1 MKPRRTSLRLLGYL
15 RPYRG
20 RLILTALLMA
30 GFALSS
36 GITIGMISPF
46 MKVLFT
52 PRGAAPAQA
61 VSGPAFPAGPVVSEV
76 GGAATDAGAAVS
88 VAGAAVSVAGPA
100 GDTAASAAG
109 RSGIAGRVVAWKQGL
124 RTWFEHFF
132 LTGNPLRSLTRICI
146 ALLVVFLL
154 KNLFDYL
161 QSVLTVWVEQAVVRD
176 LRNDLYSHLHDLS
189 LSFFHARRTGGL
201 LSRLTND
208 ISLVR
213 GALAAGFSNL
223 IKSALLLIVCLFWIF
238 WTSWRLALLSL
249 IVIPPSLL
257 LIVWLGKKLR
267 RRSTI
272 TQERMADLNAILQE
286 TLSGIRVVKAFSMEE
301 FEKRR
306 FAGAAQGY
314 FRAFVKQRRVGAMA
328 GPVSEYLGAV
338 AATAVLWYGG
348 HEILLQRAL
357 EPQQFFIFLFAMLQL
372 MSPLKALSNVNATL
386 QEGLAAAVRIF
397 RILDT
402 KPAIASRPGARIA
415 EGVRSGIE
423 FERVSFRY
431 GTGPDVL
438 RDVSFSVR
446 AGEIVALVGPSGA
459 GKSTLVDLVAR
470 FYDPTEGRILLDGHD
485 LRDYEVGSLRRLMG
499 IVTQE
504 PLLFN
509 DTASRN
515 IAYGVMDADPESIRR
530 AATAANADRF
540 LREMPDGYE
549 TRLGDRGMRLSG
561 GERQRVAIAR
571 AIFKDPALLLLD
583 EATSNLDS
591 ESELLVQE
599 ALDALFRGRT
609 VFVIAHRLSTIQRA
623 DRILVLDQG
632 RIVQSGTHG
641 ELVARPGLYQKLH
654 RLQFR
659 LAESDARSEIGALPA
674 IGALPGPLAADQA
687 G

>member
-1 MKPRRTSLRLLGYL
+1 MRRDSTSLRLLRYL

-20 RLILTALLMA
+20 RLILTAFLMV

-36 GITIGMISPF
+36 GMTIGMISPF
-46 MKVLFT
+46 VKVLFT
-52 PRGAAPAQA
+52 PRTAASVADSTQAPGA
-61 VSGPAFPAGPVVSEV
+61 VSPSAPGAMIEAVT
-76 GGAATDAGAAVS
+76 GGAAGGAS
-88 VAGAAVSVAGPA
+88 SGSGSS
-100 GDTAASAAG
+100 GNAASAGTAA
-109 RSGIAGRVVAWKQGL
+109 RSVPARFTAWKQSL

-132 LTGNPLRSLTRICI
+132 LTGNPLLSLTRICL
-146 ALLVVFLL
+146 ALLVIFLL
-154 KNLFDYL
+154 KNIFDYL

-176 LRNDLYSHLHDLS
+176 IRNELYAHLHDLS
-189 LSFFHARRTGGL
+189 LSFFHTRRTGAL

-223 IKSALLLIVCLFWIF
+223 IKSALLLVVCLFWVF
-238 WTSWRLALLSL
+238 FTSWRLALLSL
-249 IVIPPSLL
+249 LVIPPSLS
-257 LIVWLGKKLR
+257 LIVWLGRKLR

-272 TQERMADLNAILQE
+272 TQERMADLNAILSE
-286 TLSGIRVVKAFSMEE
+286 TLGGMRVVKAFSMEE

-306 FAGAAQGY
+306 FAASADDY
-314 FRAFVKQRRVGAMA
+314 FRAFVRQRRIGAMA
-328 GPVSEYLGAV
+328 SPASEYLGVV

-372 MSPLKALSNVNATL
+372 MSPLKSLSNVNATL

-402 KPAIASRPGARIA
+402 EPAIVSRPGSKPVSGIRD
-415 EGVRSGIE
+415 GIE
-423 FERVSFRY
+423 FDRVSFRY
-431 GTGPDVL
+431 GTGPEVL
-438 RDVSFSVR
+438 HEVSFSVR
-446 AGEIVALVGPSGA
+446 AGEVVALVGPSGA
-459 GKSTLVDLVAR
+459 GKSTLVDMVAR
-470 FYDPTEGRILLDGHD
+470 FYDPTEGRILLDGMD
-485 LRDYEVGSLRRLMG
+485 LRDYDVGSLRRMMG
-499 IVTQE
+499 IVTQD

-509 DTASRN
+509 DTVARN
-515 IAYGVMDADPESIRR
+515 IAYGVLDADPESIRR
-530 AATAANADRF
+530 AAVAANADHF
-540 LREMPDGYE
+540 IQEMPSGYE
-549 TRLGDRGMRLSG
+549 TKVGERGMRLSG

-599 ALDALFRGRT
+599 ALEVLFEGRT

-632 RIVQSGTHG
+632 RIVETGTHA
-641 ELVARPGLYQKLH
+641 ELVNRAGLYQKLH

-659 LAESDARSEIGALPA
+659 LAESAPESLSG
-674 IGALPGPLAADQA
+674 LPGALAADQA

>member
-1 MKPRRTSLRLLGYL
+1 VSRESVSLRLLGYL

-20 RLILTALLMA
+20 RLILTAFLMF

-46 MKVLFT
+46 VKVLFT
-52 PRGAAPAQA
+52 PRPATVSDSTADPGAKSASPGATEALIGA
-61 VSGPAFPAGPVVSEV
+61 VTGGSSGGANAALPAGK
-76 GGAATDAGAAVS
+76 
-88 VAGAAVSVAGPA
+88 
-100 GDTAASAAG
+100 
-109 RSGIAGRVVAWKQGL
+109 GIAARTTAWKQSL

-132 LTGNPLRSLTRICI
+132 LTGNPLRSLTRICM
-146 ALLVVFLL
+146 ALLAVFLV
-154 KNLFDYL
+154 KNVFDYL
-161 QSVLTVWVEQAVVRD
+161 TNVLTVWVEQAVVRD
-176 LRNDLYSHLHDLS
+176 LRNQLYAHLHDLS
-189 LSFFHARRTGGL
+189 LSFFHTRRTGAL

-208 ISLVR
+208 IALVR

-223 IKSALLLIVCLFWIF
+223 IKSALLLAVCLFWIF

-249 IVIPPSLL
+249 VVIPPSLW
-257 LIVWLGKKLR
+257 LIVFLGKKLR

-272 TQERMADLNAILQE
+272 TQERMADLNAILSE
-286 TLSGIRVVKAFSMEE
+286 TLGGIRVVKAFSMEE

-306 FAGAAQGY
+306 FDASANDY
-314 FRAFVKQRRVGAMA
+314 FRAFVKQRRIGAMA
-328 GPVSEYLGAV
+328 GPVSEYLGVV

-372 MSPLKALSNVNATL
+372 MSPLKSLSNVNATL

-397 RILDT
+397 GILDT
-402 KPAIASRPGARIA
+402 KPAIVSRPDARLCSGI
-415 EGVRSGIE
+415 RSGIE

-431 GTGPDVL
+431 GNGPDVL
-438 RDVSFSVR
+438 REVSCSVR
-446 AGEIVALVGPSGA
+446 SGEVVALVGPSGA

-470 FYDPTEGRILLDGHD
+470 FYDPTEGRILLDGID
-485 LRDYEVGSLRRLMG
+485 LRDYEVGSLRRMMG
-499 IVTQE
+499 IVTQD

-509 DTASRN
+509 DTVARN
-515 IAYGVMDADPESIRR
+515 IAYGVTDADPESIHR
-530 AATAANADRF
+530 AALAANADHF
-540 LREMPDGYE
+540 IREMPAGYE
-549 TRLGDRGMRLSG
+549 TKVGERGMRLSG

-599 ALDALFRGRT
+599 ALEVLFQGRT

-632 RIVQSGTHG
+632 RIVETGTHG
-641 ELVARPGLYQKLH
+641 ELVMRPGLYQKLH

-659 LAESDARSEIGALPA
+659 LAENEARAALSGIPGA
-674 IGALPGPLAADQA
+674 LAADQA

>member
-1 MKPRRTSLRLLGYL
+1 
-15 RPYRG
+15 
-20 RLILTALLMA
+20 MA
-30 GFALSS
+30 GYALTS
-36 GITIGMISPF
+36 GISIGMISPF
-46 MKVLFT
+46 VKILFT
-52 PRGAAPAQA
+52 PRHTTAAVVGPPIPGAPSAGSSA
-61 VSGPAFPAGPVVSEV
+61 VGPVLPGFGPVSSLL
-76 GGAATDAGAAVS
+76 GIASDR
-88 VAGAAVSVAGPA
+88 
-100 GDTAASAAG
+100 AASDNG
-109 RSGIAGRVVAWKQGL
+109 GKTHETISSRISEWKQGL

-132 LTGNPLRSLTRICI
+132 LTGNPSRSLNRICL
-146 ALLVVFLL
+146 ALLIVFLL
-154 KNLFDYL
+154 KNIFDYL

-176 LRNDLYSHLHDLS
+176 LRNEVYAHLHELS
-189 LSFFHARRTGGL
+189 LSFFHSRRTGAL

-223 IKSALLLIVCLFWIF
+223 IKSALLLVVCLFWIF
-238 WTSWRLALLSL
+238 FTSWRLALVSL
-249 IVIPPSLL
+249 VVVPPSVL

-286 TLSGIRVVKAFSMEE
+286 TLTGIRVVKAFSMEE

-306 FAGAAQGY
+306 FAASANDY
-314 FRAFVKQRRVGAMA
+314 FRAFVKQRRIGAMA
-328 GPVSEYLGAV
+328 GPVSEYLGVV

-372 MSPLKALSNVNATL
+372 MSPLKSLSNVNATL

-397 RILDT
+397 GILDT
-402 KPAIASRPGARIA
+402 KPAIVSRPDARLCSGI
-415 EGVRSGIE
+415 RTGIE
-423 FERVSFRY
+423 FQGVSFRY
-431 GTGPDVL
+431 GKGPDVL
-438 RDVSFSVR
+438 REVSFSVR
-446 AGEIVALVGPSGA
+446 SGEVVALVGPSGA

-470 FYDPTEGRILLDGHD
+470 FYDPVEGTILLDGVD
-485 LRDYEVGSLRRLMG
+485 LRDYEVGSLRRMMG
-499 IVTQE
+499 IVTQD

-509 DTASRN
+509 DTVARN
-515 IAYGVMDADPESIRR
+515 IAYGVTDADPEAVRR
-530 AATAANADRF
+530 AAVAANADHF
-540 LREMPDGYE
+540 IREMPAGYE
-549 TRLGDRGMRLSG
+549 TKVGERGMRLSG

-591 ESELLVQE
+591 GSELLVQE
-599 ALDALFRGRT
+599 ALEVLFRGRT

-632 RIVQSGTHG
+632 RIVETGTHA
-641 ELVARPGLYQKLH
+641 ELVKRPGLYQKLH

-659 LAESDARSEIGALPA
+659 LAETDPRGALSGIPDA
-674 IGALPGPLAADQA
+674 LAADQA

>member
-1 MKPRRTSLRLLGYL
+1 MRPHSTSLRLLTYL

-20 RLILTALLMA
+20 RLILTSLLMV

-36 GITIGMISPF
+36 GVTIGMISPF

-52 PRGAAPAQA
+52 PRGAATAPAIPGASSVISAPEFPELPA
-61 VSGPAFPAGPVVSEV
+61 VGTAEGTVAVPAPSAS
-76 GGAATDAGAAVS
+76 
-88 VAGAAVSVAGPA
+88 
-100 GDTAASAAG
+100 AASAPASVANRG
-109 RSGIAGRVVAWKQGL
+109 GVAARFVAWKQAL
-124 RTWFEHFF
+124 RTWFERFF
-132 LTGNPLRSLTRICI
+132 LTGNPLRSLTRICF

-154 KNLFDYL
+154 KNIFDYL

-176 LRNDLYSHLHDLS
+176 LRNELYAHLHDLS
-189 LSFFHARRTGGL
+189 LSFFHTRRTGGL

-249 IVIPPSLL
+249 IVIPPSLF

-306 FAGAAQGY
+306 FAAAAHDH

-348 HEILLQRAL
+348 HQILLQRAL

-372 MSPLKALSNVNATL
+372 MSPLKSLSNVNATL

-402 KPAIASRPGARIA
+402 KPAIVSRPGARIA
-415 EGVRSGIE
+415 DGVRSGFE
-423 FERVSFRY
+423 FEGVSFRY
-431 GTGPDVL
+431 GTGPEVL
-438 RDVSFSVR
+438 HDVSFSVR
-446 AGEIVALVGPSGA
+446 AGEVVALVGPSGA
-459 GKSTLVDLVAR
+459 GKSTLMDLVAR
-470 FYDPTEGRILLDGHD
+470 FYDPTEGRVLLDGYD

-499 IVTQE
+499 VVTQE

-509 DTASRN
+509 DTAARN
-515 IAYGVMDADPESIRR
+515 IAYGVIDAAPESIRR
-530 AATAANADRF
+530 AALAANADHF
-540 LREMPDGYE
+540 LREMPNGYE
-549 TRLGDRGMRLSG
+549 TRLGDRGTRLSG

-591 ESELLVQE
+591 ESELLVQQ

-632 RIVQSGTHG
+632 RIAETGTHA
-641 ELVARPGLYQKLH
+641 ELVTRPGLYQKLH

-659 LAESDARSEIGALPA
+659 LAESEPRAENEPRADLAALPDA
-674 IGALPGPLAADQA
+674 LAADQA